1 MTIKQSTAIILLLL
15 LPLTACATSN
25 KSPTPT
31 IVLLDRSATVQN
43 QAQFDDAPP
52 TATRIP
58 APQPTPTLT
67 ALPTPPPDLPV
78 VKTPTPVSVPQAEVI
93 VAWLNVRQGPG
104 VDYPVIDLAR
114 AGDVDREWLQVET
127 EAGGPGWISGQLPY
141 SRLLTAG
148 LDIVPVVQPSP
159 AISSSATIS
168 EPSRIA
174 SSNSELSGR
183 LVFMTGSGGEL
194 NLIHV
199 DGSGLRRLTG
209 GVIDPVVSPDGQQVA
224 FTRWDGAEF
233 GVLYT
238 INLDGTGERAILGDI
253 RQPKSPTWS
262 PDGQQIAISF
272 QAGGLRDPSEE
283 CKRFGPGQDISIPG
297 EHVTITSVRV
307 SGDGSVKICFI
318 RHRDLKWRLRQIDV
332 TTGKFEDL
340 PSDEYSYNPAWDP
353 KNPWRVI
360 YDGNQGLV
368 QVDVTNG
375 HRWPV
380 TEDLRDSGPVFSPDG
395 QTLALTYKQHD
406 HWEVYTYHW
415 EVYTY
420 HLDSGARR
428 RLTKP
433 PILAEPQY
441 NSASPAWSP
450 DGSHLAFVTDR
461 TGRWEIWVM
470 NADGSNQQPLF
481 PASSQA
487 QLGLTY
493 HGMNERMLNW
503 IE

>member
-1 MTIKQSTAIILLLL
+1 
-15 LPLTACATSN
+15 
-25 KSPTPT
+25 
-31 IVLLDRSATVQN
+31 
-43 QAQFDDAPP
+43 
-52 TATRIP
+52 
-58 APQPTPTLT
+58 
-67 ALPTPPPDLPV
+67 LPV

-114 AGDVDREWLQVET
+114 AGDVFEVVGVDPAGEWLQVET

-174 SSNSELSGR
+174 SSNSELSGS
-183 LVFMTGSGGEL
+183 LVFMAGSGGEL

-406 HWEVYTYHW
+406 HWEVYTYH
-415 EVYTY
+415 
-420 HLDSGARR
+420 LDSGARR